1 MELSYGVTD
10 WIEGGVITVAIV
22 LNVGIGAY
30 QNTAPNRQ
38 WTP

>member
-30 QNTAPNRQ
+30 QYANVPFVCNI
-38 WTP
+38 